1 MQWFDEKSIS
11 SVSLSPENTV
21 LKNIFLPRSWWMPGG
36 IAKLPLFVGVDIN
49 FTFIFTH
56 FWFSHNLT
64 KKSKSG
70 NNYFDVEFFFLH
82 HNSHTLLC
90 SSKKKKIEIVISP
103 QKRFYSHNI
112 LKKVKIWLFHEHLLF
127 PLVTLVNSFVT
138 WVR

>member
-21 LKNIFLPRSWWMPGG
+21 SKNIFLPRSWWMPGG

-70 NNYFDVEFFFLH
+70 NNYFDVEFFFYTTTV
-82 HNSHTLLC
+82 TLC
-90 SSKKKKIEIVISP
+90 YVVAKKIAIVISP
-103 QKRFYSHNI
+103 EKFFYSHNI
-112 LKKVKIWLFHEHLLF
+112 LKKVKIWSFHEHFSF
-127 PLVTLVNSFVT
+127 PLVTLVNSFVK